1 MIEHSGVCVC
11 VCVCGW
17 VGVQMTIVKGED
29 CTLLDNSRRIRWRV
43 RNSAGIEGLV
53 PAICFYIPPPNK
65 DAEELAKK
73 YVMHN
78 EMRSRMTVSE
88 DYFVD
93 KLC

>member
-1 MIEHSGVCVC
+1 MSMVEHCGVCMALHANVL
-11 VCVCGW
+11 
-17 VGVQMTIVKGED
+17 VGVQMTTVKGED

-73 YVMHN
+73 YV
-78 EMRSRMTVSE
+78 SG
-88 DYFVD
+88 DYFLH
-93 KLC
+93 K